1 MAKLADAADL
11 KSAGPSNGCE
21 GSSPSPR
28 TIPRPRYRSRPG
40 VRWRQEGS
48 DAYSAGMRAH
58 LLLSLLLLSCSSH
71 PYPAPESERIQVG
84 RISVVPPG
92 KGWFVAAKEEAVL
105 ALGKKLA
112 QDHNLSIIAANT
124 PFPFANLEAMAS
136 HLRNNPPVAEGNI
149 QRPRVVTELLR
160 DTIPPC
166 VEVRIQ
172 LEETS
177 GKVTMAYSGIVRWY
191 LPVDGGNACTL
202 TFSERRALTIAP
214 ADITAESRALLASC
228 RLHP

>member
-28 TIPRPRYRSRPG
+28 TIPLGGAAQAPH
-40 VRWRQEGS
+40 WRRGRLA
-48 DAYSAGMRAH
+48 AYAAGMRSA
-58 LLLSLLLLSCSSH
+58 LLAPLLLLGCTSY

-92 KGWFVAAKEEAVL
+92 RGWYVAAKEDAVL

-112 QDHNLSIIAANT
+112 QDHNLSVIAANT

-136 HLRNNPPVAEGNI
+136 HLRNNPPLAEGNI
-149 QRPRVVTELLR
+149 QRPRTVTELLR
-160 DTIPPC
+160 DAVPPC

-172 LEETS
+172 LEETG
-177 GKVTMAYSGIVRWY
+177 GKVPMAYSGIVRWY

-202 TFSERRALTIAP
+202 TFSERRAVTIAP
-214 ADITAESRALLASC
+214 ADLQAESQALFASC
-228 RLHP
+228 RLHL